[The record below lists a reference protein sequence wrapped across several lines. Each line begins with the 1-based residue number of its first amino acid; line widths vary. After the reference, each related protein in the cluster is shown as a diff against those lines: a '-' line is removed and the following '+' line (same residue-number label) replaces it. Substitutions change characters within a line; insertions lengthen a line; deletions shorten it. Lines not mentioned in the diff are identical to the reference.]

1 MSSGLAFEGL
11 ETLGSTNLKD
21 IIEYLGGKT
30 TQPQV
35 MREGGKFLNTMTLGQ
50 MPKTVGRFA
59 GSNLGRA
66 IARGIPLL
74 SAAGNVGDVADI
86 IAGPDSFGNKVMDTA
101 GMGVGGTV
109 GFLMGG
115 PLGASVGASA
125 GKSAS
130 DIVQG
135 IFGGGKSAEQRKIEE
150 AVKLLQQRGLV

>member
-21 IIEYLGGKT
+21 IIEYLSGTT
-30 TQPQV
+30 TQRQV
-35 MREGGKFLNTMTLGQ
+35 MREGGKFLNTMTLDQ
-50 MPKTVGRFA
+50 MPKTVGKFA
-59 GSNLGRA
+59 GSKLGQT

-86 IAGPDSFGNKVMDTA
+86 IAGPDSFGNKAMDTA

-125 GKSAS
+125 GKSVS

-135 IFGGGKSAEQRKIEE
+135 LFGGGKSAEDRKLEE
-150 AVKLLQQRGLV
+150 ALKLLQQRGLV

>member
-11 ETLGSTNLKD
+11 ERLGSTDLKD
-21 IIEYLGGKT
+21 ILAYLGGKP

-66 IARGIPLL
+66 LARGIPLL
-74 SAAGNVGDVADI
+74 SAVGNIGDVADV
-86 IAGPDSFGNKVMDTA
+86 IAGPDSFGNKAMDTA
-101 GMGVGGTV
+101 GMGIGGTV

-125 GKSAS
+125 GKTTS
-130 DIVQG
+130 DVVQNL
-135 IFGGGKSAEQRKIEE
+135 FGGGKSVEERKLEE
-150 AVKLLQQRGLV
+150 ALKMLQQRGLV